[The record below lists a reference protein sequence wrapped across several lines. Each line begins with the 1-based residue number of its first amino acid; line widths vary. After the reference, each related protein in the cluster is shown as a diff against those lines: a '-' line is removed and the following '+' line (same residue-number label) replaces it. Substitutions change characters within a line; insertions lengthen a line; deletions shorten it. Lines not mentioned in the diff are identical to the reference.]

1 MPEHALSARGLEA
14 IAIGAGILGTGG
26 GGNVYVAKLW
36 IRELLARGGSV
47 RIADLDDIA
56 DDALVI
62 ACGGI
67 GAPTV
72 SYEKLR
78 RGDEER
84 RAVEALAAMVGRRVD
99 AVVPVEVGGANAM
112 RPMAVAALAGVPVVD
127 ADGMGRAFPELQMV
141 TFHIYGVPATPA
153 TLADDKGNVVRW
165 RAPMDPTALERAA
178 RARCVELGGTAG
190 MAGPAMTGC
199 ELRRTAIGGS
209 LTLAERIGEA
219 VQGARTRKDDPV
231 GAVLTVAGGYLLLRG
246 KIVDVERR
254 TTAGFA
260 RGSVRI
266 AGTEDDDGR
275 MLRIDFQNE
284 NLVARLDGDVVATV
298 PDLITIVAGD
308 DAEPVSTELLRYGYR
323 VAVLVLPAPA
333 LLTTPK
339 ALRVVGPRAFGYDL
353 DFSPI
358 APRRSD

>member
-1 MPEHALSARGLEA
+1 MPERALSGRGLEA

-47 RIADLDDIA
+47 RIVDVDDVA

-78 RGDEER
+78 RGDEEA
-84 RAVEALAAMVGRRVD
+84 RAVEALAAMVGRAVD
-99 AVVPVEVGGANAM
+99 AVVPVEIGGANAM
-112 RPMAVAALAGVPVVD
+112 RPMAVAALTGKPVVD

-153 TLADDKGNVVRW
+153 TLADEKGNVARW
-165 RAPMDPTALERAA
+165 DAPMDPTALERAA

-190 MAGPAMTGC
+190 MAGPAMTGR

-209 LTLAERIGEA
+209 LTLAERIGQA
-219 VQGARTRKDDPV
+219 VLDARARKDDPIQ
-231 GAVLTVAGGYLLLRG
+231 ALLAVAGGRVLLCG

-266 AGTEDDDGR
+266 AGTEDDEGR
-275 MLRIDFQNE
+275 TLRIEFQNE
-284 NLVARLDGDVVATV
+284 NLVAHLDGEVVATV
-298 PDLITIVAGD
+298 PDLITIVAGE

-333 LLTTPK
+333 LLTTPE
-339 ALRVVGPRAFGYDL
+339 ALAVVGPRAFGYDV
-353 DFSPI
+353 DF
-358 APRRSD
+358 APVASRRAG